1 MLEKIKTLLAL
12 TGTSKDALIDV
23 YIEQAQ
29 KEIEFFINK
38 PYATEMEYIA
48 VQMVVEKYNKRFTEG
63 INSTSTS
70 GLSTSFKDG
79 YSKEI
84 MLQLNQFK
92 RKVRFL

>member
-12 TGTSKDALIDV
+12 TGTSKDALLNV

-29 KEIEFFINK
+29 SEIELFINR
-38 PYATEMEYIA
+38 PYDLDMEHIA
-48 VQMVVEKYNKRFTEG
+48 IQMVVEKYNKRFSEG
-63 INSTSTS
+63 TASTSTT

-84 MLQLNQFK
+84 MLQLNQLK
-92 RKVRFL
+92 RRVRFL

>member
-12 TGTSKDALIDV
+12 TGTSKDALLNV

-29 KEIEFFINK
+29 SEIELFINR
-38 PYATEMEYIA
+38 PYDLDMEHIA
-48 VQMVVEKYNKRFTEG
+48 IQMVVEKYNKRFSEG
-63 INSTSTS
+63 TASTSTS

-84 MLQLNQFK
+84 MLQLNQLK
-92 RKVRFL
+92 RRVRFL